1 MVLLLLL
8 HPLPATSA
16 SVHEPR
22 RIRPAQPSTSAGIP
36 RNAPI
41 SGNTCEAFFRIR
53 KPRAEPRSIGIR
65 SSIHRVSRLPPA
77 SCLPPDVPRCSF
89 EPSLVLE
96 IDSYLSATVA

>member
-65 SSIHRVSRLPPA
+65 SSIQRVSRPSPA
-77 SCLPPDVPRCSF
+77 FYPRPAVLLYAF
-89 EPSLVLE
+89 WPSLVLE
-96 IDSYLSATVA
+96 IDSYLSAIVA